1 MSILKPDAVFDGVQ
15 HIDFD
20 FLKKNN
26 IKGLL
31 LDTDNTLIDLRKIV
45 SNEIL
50 DWVNKAKENGFSVM
64 ILSNTNNKEKVS
76 SVAEKLNLEYI
87 FFAKKPSKAGFL
99 KAAEALKL
107 SNENIAMIGDQVFTD
122 VIGANRVGMF
132 SIYVRPIDKKEYW
145 YTAWKRPFESMILKH
160 FGY

>member
-1 MSILKPDAVFDGVQ
+1 MSILKPDAVFDGVE

-20 FLKKNN
+20 FLKNHN

-31 LDTDNTLIDLRKIV
+31 LDTDNTLIDLSKVV
-45 SNEIL
+45 SDEIF
-50 DWVNKAKENGFSVM
+50 DWVNKAKENGFLVM
-64 ILSNTNNKEKVS
+64 ILSNTNNMEKVS
-76 SVAEKLNLEYI
+76 NVAKKLDLEFI
-87 FFAKKPSKAGFL
+87 HFAKKPSKAGFL
-99 KAAEALKL
+99 EAAKALNL